1 MANPKQ
7 QSEQSQAGNSA
18 ASQLEADVKRAV
30 EQGLDLQEQVRQ
42 LTLAQIS
49 SGKFDLAALRELSQA
64 VLNGALAGAQPLLQP
79 ALAQT
84 GQAKEQLQQ
93 VVAGLDAALA
103 QLAQGASLAL
113 QEAAGKAQAFSAT
126 DLSRARSDF
135 EQLEQMFLETLQSTV
150 SRTRDAAGVI
160 LSELLAHSRLHGSA
174 VGAQLQ
180 QGWLTTAQQLGE
192 VGRAQL
198 DAGLKLAQASSD
210 LLRQIAAGVLGG
222 LAEQIK
228 PAAKADAQAGK
239 GGAGSAGGKDA

>member
-1 MANPKQ
+1 MANPNDQ
-7 QSEQSQAGNSA
+7 TQAGSSA
-18 ASQLEADVKRAV
+18 AAQLEADVKRAV
-30 EQGLDLQEQVRQ
+30 EQGLDLQDQVRQ
-42 LTLAQIS
+42 LTLAQFS

-126 DLSRARSDF
+126 DLKHARADF
-135 EQLEQMFLETLQSTV
+135 EQLEQMFLETLRSTA

-192 VGRAQL
+192 VGKAQL
-198 DAGLKLAQASSD
+198 DAGLKLAQASTD

-222 LAEQIK
+222 LAEQVK
-228 PAAKADAQAGK
+228 PAARADAGAQGGK
-239 GGAGSAGGKDA
+239 GGAGNAGGKDA

>member
-1 MANPKQ
+1 MANPNDQ
-7 QSEQSQAGNSA
+7 TQAGSSA
-18 ASQLEADVKRAV
+18 AAQLEADVKRAV
-30 EQGLDLQEQVRQ
+30 EQGLNLQDQVRQ
-42 LTLAQIS
+42 LTLAQIG

-103 QLAQGASLAL
+103 QLAQSASLAL

-126 DLSRARSDF
+126 DLKHARADF
-135 EQLEQMFLETLQSTV
+135 EQLEQMFLETLQSTA

-192 VGRAQL
+192 VGKAQL
-198 DAGLKLAQASSD
+198 DAGLKLAQASTD

-222 LAEQIK
+222 LAEQVK
-228 PAAKADAQAGK
+228 PAAKAGAVDQGGK
-239 GGAGSAGGKDA
+239 GATGSQDA

>member
-1 MANPKQ
+1 MANPNP
-7 QSEQSQAGNSA
+7 ESQAVSSA
-18 ASQLEADVKRAV
+18 AAQLEAEVKRAV
-30 EQGLDLQEQVRQ
+30 EQGLNLQDQVRQ

-49 SGKFDLAALRELSQA
+49 SGKFDLAALRELIQA

-126 DLSRARSDF
+126 DPKQARADF
-135 EQLEQMFLETLQSTV
+135 EQLEQMFLETLQSTAG
-150 SRTRDAAGVI
+150 RTRDAAGVI

-180 QGWLTTAQQLGE
+180 QGWLATAQQLGE
-192 VGRAQL
+192 VGKAQL
-198 DAGLKLAQASSD
+198 DAGLKLAQASTD

-222 LAEQIK
+222 LAEQVK
-228 PAAKADAQAGK
+228 PAAKAGAVDQGGK
-239 GGAGSAGGKDA
+239 GSAGSKDA

>member
-1 MANPKQ
+1 MTTENQ
-7 QSEQSQAGNSA
+7 NSA
-18 ASQLEADVKRAV
+18 ATQLEADVKRAV
-30 EQGLDLQEQVRQ
+30 EQGLNLQDQVRQ

-103 QLAQGASLAL
+103 QLAQSASLAL

-126 DLSRARSDF
+126 DLKHARADF
-135 EQLEQMFLETLQSTV
+135 EQLEQMFLETLQSTA

-192 VGRAQL
+192 VGKAQL
-198 DAGLKLAQASSD
+198 DAGLKLAQASTD

-222 LAEQIK
+222 LAEQVK

-239 GGAGSAGGKDA
+239 GSAGGKDA

>member
-1 MANPKQ
+1 MANTNP
-7 QSEQSQAGNSA
+7 ESQAGSSA
-18 ASQLEADVKRAV
+18 AAQLEADVKRAV
-30 EQGLDLQEQVRQ
+30 EQGLDLQDQVRQ

-103 QLAQGASLAL
+103 QLAQSASLAL

-126 DLSRARSDF
+126 DLSRARADF
-135 EQLEQMFLETLQSTV
+135 EQLEQMFLETLQSTAG
-150 SRTRDAAGVI
+150 RTRDAAGVI

-228 PAAKADAQAGK
+228 PAAKADAAPAGTGK
-239 GGAGSAGGKDA
+239 AGGKDA

>member
-1 MANPKQ
+1 MANPNDQ
-7 QSEQSQAGNSA
+7 TQAGSSA
-18 ASQLEADVKRAV
+18 AAQLEADVKRAV
-30 EQGLDLQEQVRQ
+30 EQGLNLQDQVRQ
-42 LTLAQIS
+42 LTLAQFS

-103 QLAQGASLAL
+103 QLAQSASLAL

-126 DLSRARSDF
+126 DLKHARADF
-135 EQLEQMFLETLQSTV
+135 EQLEQMFLETLQSTAG
-150 SRTRDAAGVI
+150 RTRDAAGVI

-192 VGRAQL
+192 VGKAQL
-198 DAGLKLAQASSD
+198 DAGLKLAQASTD

-222 LAEQIK
+222 LAEQVK
-228 PAAKADAQAGK
+228 PAAKAGAVDQ
-239 GGAGSAGGKDA
+239 GGQGSTGSKDA

>member
-1 MANPKQ
+1 MANPNDQ
-7 QSEQSQAGNSA
+7 TQAGSSA
-18 ASQLEADVKRAV
+18 AAQLEADVKRAV
-30 EQGLDLQEQVRQ
+30 EQGLNLQDQVRQ
-42 LTLAQIS
+42 LTLAQIG

-103 QLAQGASLAL
+103 QLAQSASLAL

-126 DLSRARSDF
+126 DLKHARADF
-135 EQLEQMFLETLQSTV
+135 EQLEQMFLETLQSTA

-192 VGRAQL
+192 VGKAQL
-198 DAGLKLAQASSD
+198 DAGLKLAQASTD

-222 LAEQIK
+222 LAEQVK
-228 PAAKADAQAGK
+228 PAAKAGAVDQ
-239 GGAGSAGGKDA
+239 GGQGSTGSKDA

>member
-1 MANPKQ
+1 MANPNDQ
-7 QSEQSQAGNSA
+7 TQASSSA
-18 ASQLEADVKRAV
+18 AAQLEADVKRAV
-30 EQGLDLQEQVRQ
+30 EQGLNLQEQVRQ
-42 LTLAQIS
+42 LTLAQFS

-79 ALAQT
+79 ALSQT

-103 QLAQGASLAL
+103 QLAQSASLAL

-126 DLSRARSDF
+126 DLKHARADF
-135 EQLEQMFLETLQSTV
+135 EQLEQMFLETLQSTA

-160 LSELLAHSRLHGSA
+160 LSELLAHSRLHGAA

-198 DAGLKLAQASSD
+198 DAGLKLAQASTD

-222 LAEQIK
+222 LAEQVK
-228 PAAKADAQAGK
+228 PAAKAEQGHKEA
-239 GGAGSAGGKDA
+239 

>member
-1 MANPKQ
+1 MANPNDQ
-7 QSEQSQAGNSA
+7 TQAGSSA
-18 ASQLEADVKRAV
+18 AAQLEADVKRAV
-30 EQGLDLQEQVRQ
+30 EQGLNLQDQVRQ

-103 QLAQGASLAL
+103 QLAQSASLAL

-126 DLSRARSDF
+126 DLKHARADF
-135 EQLEQMFLETLQSTV
+135 EQLEQMFLETLQSTA

-192 VGRAQL
+192 VGKAQL
-198 DAGLKLAQASSD
+198 DAGLKLAHASTD

-222 LAEQIK
+222 LAEQVK

-239 GGAGSAGGKDA
+239 GSAGGKGA

>member
-1 MANPKQ
+1 MANPNP
-7 QSEQSQAGNSA
+7 ESQAGSSA
-18 ASQLEADVKRAV
+18 AAQLEADVKRAV
-30 EQGLDLQEQVRQ
+30 EQGLNLQDQVHQ

-126 DLSRARSDF
+126 DLSRARADF
-135 EQLEQMFLETLQSTV
+135 EQLEQMFLETLQSTAG
-150 SRTRDAAGVI
+150 RTRDAAGVSQ
-160 LSELLAHSRLHGSA
+160 SELLAHSRLHGSA

-228 PAAKADAQAGK
+228 PAAKADAAPAGTGK
-239 GGAGSAGGKDA
+239 AGGKDA

>member
-1 MANPKQ
+1 MTTENQ
-7 QSEQSQAGNSA
+7 NSA
-18 ASQLEADVKRAV
+18 ATQLEADVKRAV
-30 EQGLDLQEQVRQ
+30 EQGLNLQDQVRQ

-126 DLSRARSDF
+126 DLKHARADF
-135 EQLEQMFLETLQSTV
+135 AQLEQMFLETLQSTA

-192 VGRAQL
+192 VSKAQL
-198 DAGLKLAQASSD
+198 DAGLKLAHASTD

-222 LAEQIK
+222 LAEQVK
-228 PAAKADAQAGK
+228 PTTKADAAAQAGK
-239 GGAGSAGGKDA
+239 GSAGGKDA

>member
-7 QSEQSQAGNSA
+7 QSEQSQAGSSA
-18 ASQLEADVKRAV
+18 AAQLEADVKRAV

-84 GQAKEQLQQ
+84 GQAKERLQQ

-135 EQLEQMFLETLQSTV
+135 EQLEQMFLETLQSTA

-228 PAAKADAQAGK
+228 PAAKPDPGVK
-239 GGAGSAGGKDA
+239 

>member
-1 MANPKQ
+1 MANPNDQ
-7 QSEQSQAGNSA
+7 TQAGSSA
-18 ASQLEADVKRAV
+18 AAQLEADVKRAV
-30 EQGLDLQEQVRQ
+30 EQGLNLQDQVRQ
-42 LTLAQIS
+42 LTLAQFS

-103 QLAQGASLAL
+103 QLAQSASLAL

-126 DLSRARSDF
+126 DLKHARADF
-135 EQLEQMFLETLQSTV
+135 EQLEQMFLETLQSTAG
-150 SRTRDAAGVI
+150 RTRDAAGVI

-198 DAGLKLAQASSD
+198 DAGLKLAQASTD

-222 LAEQIK
+222 LAEQVK
-228 PAAKADAQAGK
+228 PAAKAGAVDQ
-239 GGAGSAGGKDA
+239 GGQGSTGSKDA

>member
-1 MANPKQ
+1 MAHPNP
-7 QSEQSQAGNSA
+7 QSLAGNSTA
-18 ASQLEADVKRAV
+18 AQLEAEVKRAV
-30 EQGLDLQEQVRQ
+30 EQGLNLQEQVRQ

-49 SGKFDLAALRELSQA
+49 GGKFDLAALRELSQA

-103 QLAQGASLAL
+103 QLAQSASLAL

-126 DLSRARSDF
+126 DLKHARADF
-135 EQLEQMFLETLQSTV
+135 EQLEQMFLETLQSTA

-192 VGRAQL
+192 VGKAQL
-198 DAGLKLAQASSD
+198 DAGLKLAQASTD

-222 LAEQIK
+222 LAEQVK

-239 GGAGSAGGKDA
+239 GSAGGKDA

>member
-1 MANPKQ
+1 MANPNDQ
-7 QSEQSQAGNSA
+7 TQAGSSA
-18 ASQLEADVKRAV
+18 AAQLEADVKRAV
-30 EQGLDLQEQVRQ
+30 EQGLNLQDQVRQ
-42 LTLAQIS
+42 LTLAQIG

-103 QLAQGASLAL
+103 QLAQSASLAL

-126 DLSRARSDF
+126 DLKHARADF
-135 EQLEQMFLETLQSTV
+135 EQLEQMFLETLQSTA

-222 LAEQIK
+222 LAEQVK
-228 PAAKADAQAGK
+228 PAAKVDAGAQGGK
-239 GGAGSAGGKDA
+239 GSAGSKDA

>member
-1 MANPKQ
+1 MTTENQ
-7 QSEQSQAGNSA
+7 NSA
-18 ASQLEADVKRAV
+18 ATQLEADVKRAV
-30 EQGLDLQEQVRQ
+30 EQGLNLQDQVRQ

-126 DLSRARSDF
+126 DLKHARADF
-135 EQLEQMFLETLQSTV
+135 EQLEQMFLETLQSTA

-192 VGRAQL
+192 VGKAQL
-198 DAGLKLAQASSD
+198 DAGLKLAQASTD

-222 LAEQIK
+222 LAEQVK

-239 GGAGSAGGKDA
+239 GSAGGKDA

>member
-1 MANPKQ
+1 MANPNDQ
-7 QSEQSQAGNSA
+7 TQAGSSA
-18 ASQLEADVKRAV
+18 AAQLEADVKRAV
-30 EQGLDLQEQVRQ
+30 EQGLNLQDQVRQ
-42 LTLAQIS
+42 LTLAQIG
-49 SGKFDLAALRELSQA
+49 SGKFDLTALRELSQA

-103 QLAQGASLAL
+103 QLAQSASLAL

-126 DLSRARSDF
+126 DLKHARADF
-135 EQLEQMFLETLQSTV
+135 EQLEQMFLETLQSTA

-192 VGRAQL
+192 VGKAQL
-198 DAGLKLAQASSD
+198 DAGLKLAQASTD

-222 LAEQIK
+222 LAEQVK
-228 PAAKADAQAGK
+228 PAAKAGPGHK
-239 GGAGSAGGKDA
+239 ET

>member
-1 MANPKQ
+1 MANPNDQ
-7 QSEQSQAGNSA
+7 TQAGSSA
-18 ASQLEADVKRAV
+18 AAQLEADVKRAV
-30 EQGLDLQEQVRQ
+30 EQGLNLQDQVRQ
-42 LTLAQIS
+42 LTLAQIG
-49 SGKFDLAALRELSQA
+49 SGKFDLTALRELSQA

-103 QLAQGASLAL
+103 QLAQSASLAL

-126 DLSRARSDF
+126 DLKHARADF
-135 EQLEQMFLETLQSTV
+135 EQLEQMFLETLQSTA

-192 VGRAQL
+192 VGKAQL

-222 LAEQIK
+222 LAEQVK
-228 PAAKADAQAGK
+228 PAAKAGAVDQGGK
-239 GGAGSAGGKDA
+239 GATGSQDA

>member
-1 MANPKQ
+1 MANPNDQ
-7 QSEQSQAGNSA
+7 TQAGSSA
-18 ASQLEADVKRAV
+18 AAQLEADVKRAV
-30 EQGLDLQEQVRQ
+30 EQGLNLQDQVRQ
-42 LTLAQIS
+42 LTLAQIG
-49 SGKFDLAALRELSQA
+49 SGKFDLTALRELSQA

-103 QLAQGASLAL
+103 QLAQSASLAL

-126 DLSRARSDF
+126 DLKHARADF
-135 EQLEQMFLETLQSTV
+135 EQLEQMFLETLQSTA

-192 VGRAQL
+192 VGKAQL
-198 DAGLKLAQASSD
+198 DAGLKLAQASTD

-222 LAEQIK
+222 LAEQVK
-228 PAAKADAQAGK
+228 PAAKAGAVDQ
-239 GGAGSAGGKDA
+239 GGQGSTGSKDA

>member
-1 MANPKQ
+1 MANPNDQ
-7 QSEQSQAGNSA
+7 TQAGSSA
-18 ASQLEADVKRAV
+18 AAQLEAEVKRAV
-30 EQGLDLQEQVRQ
+30 EQGLNLQDQVRQ

-103 QLAQGASLAL
+103 QLAQSASLAL

-126 DLSRARSDF
+126 DLKHARADF
-135 EQLEQMFLETLQSTV
+135 EQLEQMFLETLQSTAG
-150 SRTRDAAGVI
+150 RTRDAAGVI

-192 VGRAQL
+192 VGKAQL
-198 DAGLKLAQASSD
+198 DAGLKLAHASTD

-222 LAEQIK
+222 LAEQVK

-239 GGAGSAGGKDA
+239 GSAGGKGA